1 MLRTLLLTAL
11 APAALFAQDGDL
23 PVFRSDVSL
32 VRVDVQVLDRT
43 SRPVAYLQKEDF
55 TLRENGKELPIVN
68 FASEKMPIDILF
80 LLDVSGSMRP
90 HVERIARAA
99 QSALDSLSEEDRLA
113 IMVFDRQTRT
123 RLPFTPI
130 GDNVYRQFDL
140 VLDRERFNGG
150 TDITR
155 GMLDAASY
163 MQRHARKD
171 ARRAII
177 ILTDDQTEFGRDDE
191 GVGQALIDADAVMS
205 ALLAPNA
212 MRGYPPGGGGGYPP
226 SGRRRGGGGWG
237 GLGTIVLG
245 GGGYPGGGGGG
256 ISLGRLSSAGT
267 AEIARASGGD
277 SMAVDGASALE
288 TTVARLRQ
296 RYALYFNLP
305 AGARQGQQR
314 RLQVSLAGNGAR
326 RYPDA
331 ELRYRQNYLAPA
343 SNDSDPN
350 VTVITDAKPE
360 PAASATDPERPA
372 LRRPPDG
379 DGSGGG
385 RGPNPAVGASEAPA
399 PAPAPASG
407 GGWRR
412 ADAADTPAPATEP
425 APATTPAPATA
436 APAKKGGWRR
446 VTDQDAPPP
455 PPPPPP
461 PAKQP

>member
-1 MLRTLLLTAL
+1 MFRTLLLAAL
-11 APAALFAQDGDL
+11 APAVFLAQDADN

-55 TLRENGKELPIVN
+55 TLRENGKTLPIVN

-99 QSALDSLSEEDRLA
+99 QSALDTLSEDDRLA

-155 GMLDAASY
+155 GMLDAAAY

-171 ARRAII
+171 ARRGII

-245 GGGYPGGGGGG
+245 GGGGV
-256 ISLGRLSSAGT
+256 SLGRLSSAGT

-314 RLQVSLAGNGAR
+314 RINITLAGDGAR
-326 RYPDA
+326 RHPDA
-331 ELRYRQNYLAPA
+331 ELRYRQNYLAPV

-350 VTVITDAKPE
+350 VTVISEAKPDA
-360 PAASATDPERPA
+360 PASNAPERPA
-372 LRRPPDG
+372 LRRRPVG
-379 DGSGGG
+379 DGTGGG
-385 RGPNPAVGASEAPA
+385 RGPNPAVGTAD
-399 PAPAPASG
+399 APASASPSG
-407 GGWRR
+407 
-412 ADAADTPAPATEP
+412 
-425 APATTPAPATA
+425 
-436 APAKKGGWRR
+436 
-446 VTDQDAPPP
+446 
-455 PPPPPP
+455 
-461 PAKQP
+461 

>member
-155 GMLDAASY
+155 GMLDAAAY

-205 ALLAPNA
+205 ALLAPSA

-305 AGARQGQQR
+305 GGARQGQQR
-314 RLQVSLAGNGAR
+314 RINITLAGDGAR
-326 RYPDA
+326 RHPDA

-350 VTVITDAKPE
+350 VTVLSEAKPDA
-360 PAASATDPERPA
+360 PATNAPERPA
-372 LRRPPDG
+372 LRR
-379 DGSGGG
+379 
-385 RGPNPAVGASEAPA
+385 
-399 PAPAPASG
+399 
-407 GGWRR
+407 
-412 ADAADTPAPATEP
+412 
-425 APATTPAPATA
+425 
-436 APAKKGGWRR
+436 
-446 VTDQDAPPP
+446 
-455 PPPPPP
+455 
-461 PAKQP
+461 

>member
-11 APAALFAQDGDL
+11 APAALFGQEGDL

-99 QSALDSLSEEDRLA
+99 QSALDSLSGDDRLA

-150 TDITR
+150 TDVTR
-155 GMLDAASY
+155 GMLDAAAY

-171 ARRAII
+171 ARRGII

-191 GVGQALIDADAVMS
+191 GVGQALIDADSVMS

-212 MRGYPPGGGGGYPP
+212 VQGYPGGGGGYPP
-226 SGRRRGGGGWG
+226 SGRRRGGGGGWG
-237 GLGTIVLG
+237 GLGTIILG
-245 GGGYPGGGGGG
+245 GGGYPGGGGGYPG
-256 ISLGRLSSAGT
+256 GGVSLGRLYSAGT

-277 SMAVDGASALE
+277 SMAVDGAAALE
-288 TTVARLRQ
+288 TTIARLRQ

-314 RLQVSLAGNGAR
+314 RIAVTLAGNGAR

-350 VTVITDAKPE
+350 VTVISEAKPE
-360 PAASATDPERPA
+360 PTATNAPDRPA
-372 LRRPPDG
+372 LRRRPVG

-385 RGPNPAVGASEAPA
+385 RGPNPTVGASEAPA
-399 PAPAPASG
+399 PSPAPASG
-407 GGWRR
+407 GWRR
-412 ADAADTPAPATEP
+412 ADTPAPSPEPPPVP
-425 APATTPAPATA
+425 APETATPV
-436 APAKKGGWRR
+436 KKGGWRR

-455 PPPPPP
+455 PPPP
-461 PAKQP
+461 AKQP

>member
-1 MLRTLLLTAL
+1 MFRTLLLAAL
-11 APAALFAQDGDL
+11 APAVFLAQDADN

-55 TLRENGKELPIVN
+55 TLRENGKTLPIVN

-99 QSALDSLSEEDRLA
+99 QSALDTLSEDDRLA

-155 GMLDAASY
+155 GMLDAAAY

-171 ARRAII
+171 ARRGII

-245 GGGYPGGGGGG
+245 GGGYPGGGYPGGG
-256 ISLGRLSSAGT
+256 GGGVSLGRLSSAGT

-314 RLQVSLAGNGAR
+314 RINITLAGDGAR
-326 RYPDA
+326 RHPDA
-331 ELRYRQNYLAPA
+331 ELRYRQNYLAPV

-350 VTVITDAKPE
+350 VTVISEAKPE
-360 PAASATDPERPA
+360 APASNAPERPA
-372 LRRPPDG
+372 LRRRPVG
-379 DGSGGG
+379 DGTGGG
-385 RGPNPAVGASEAPA
+385 RGPNPAVGTADAPPSASP
-399 PAPAPASG
+399 S

-455 PPPPPP
+455 PPPP
-461 PAKQP
+461 AKQP

>member
-1 MLRTLLLTAL
+1 MLTAL

-32 VRVDVQVLDRT
+32 VRIDVQVLDRT

-171 ARRAII
+171 ARRAIV

-205 ALLAPNA
+205 ALLAPSA
-212 MRGYPPGGGGGYPP
+212 MRGSPPGGGGGYPP

-245 GGGYPGGGGGG
+245 GGGSPGGGGGG
-256 ISLGRLSSAGT
+256 SSRGRLSAAGT
-267 AEIARASGGD
+267 G
-277 SMAVDGASALE
+277 
-288 TTVARLRQ
+288 
-296 RYALYFNLP
+296 
-305 AGARQGQQR
+305 
-314 RLQVSLAGNGAR
+314 
-326 RYPDA
+326 
-331 ELRYRQNYLAPA
+331 
-343 SNDSDPN
+343 
-350 VTVITDAKPE
+350 
-360 PAASATDPERPA
+360 
-372 LRRPPDG
+372 
-379 DGSGGG
+379 GGG
-385 RGPNPAVGASEAPA
+385 RG
-399 PAPAPASG
+399 
-407 GGWRR
+407 
-412 ADAADTPAPATEP
+412 
-425 APATTPAPATA
+425 
-436 APAKKGGWRR
+436 
-446 VTDQDAPPP
+446 
-455 PPPPPP
+455 
-461 PAKQP
+461 

>member
-11 APAALFAQDGDL
+11 APAALFGQEGDL

-99 QSALDSLSEEDRLA
+99 QSALDSLSGDDRLA

-150 TDITR
+150 TDVTR
-155 GMLDAASY
+155 GMLDAAAY

-171 ARRAII
+171 ARRGII

-191 GVGQALIDADAVMS
+191 GVGQALIDADSVMS

-212 MRGYPPGGGGGYPP
+212 VQGYPGGGGGYPP
-226 SGRRRGGGGWG
+226 SGRRRGGGGGWG
-237 GLGTIVLG
+237 GLGTVSYTHLTL
-245 GGGYPGGGGGG
+245 P
-256 ISLGRLSSAGT
+256 
-267 AEIARASGGD
+267 
-277 SMAVDGASALE
+277 
-288 TTVARLRQ
+288 TT
-296 RYALYFNLP
+296 
-305 AGARQGQQR
+305 
-314 RLQVSLAGNGAR
+314 
-326 RYPDA
+326 
-331 ELRYRQNYLAPA
+331 
-343 SNDSDPN
+343 
-350 VTVITDAKPE
+350 
-360 PAASATDPERPA
+360 
-372 LRRPPDG
+372 
-379 DGSGGG
+379 
-385 RGPNPAVGASEAPA
+385 
-399 PAPAPASG
+399 
-407 GGWRR
+407 
-412 ADAADTPAPATEP
+412 
-425 APATTPAPATA
+425 
-436 APAKKGGWRR
+436 
-446 VTDQDAPPP
+446 
-455 PPPPPP
+455 
-461 PAKQP
+461 